1 MRVKKW
7 ATFLLLL
14 LMWHGIDA
22 HGAVN
27 EPALQQMQESINR
40 AVALVRP
47 SVVSIKAQKKN
58 MTETARGQGFTWY
71 ESIGSGFF
79 VDERG
84 FILTNY
90 HVVEGAE
97 NITVCLWRSQQ
108 NKFTARVVHE
118 DKSLDLTVL
127 KVDGNERFSPAELG
141 NSDMIEVGAWVISV
155 GSPFGFEHSATL
167 GIVSDLHRD
176 LMIGAVSYR
185 DMIQTDAVIN
195 QGNSGGPLIDISGK
209 VLGVGTAIYAPQGT
223 YAGLGFAIPINRA
236 KHFFTRVTGAVKVAL
251 TAPAGRGKEPIN
263 LNKTMPRDAIHQKF
277 ADCTACHSI
286 SQKMVI
292 SVKAAIPHPMVGAC
306 DTCHIMVKDPVA
318 SKGPV
323 TVAAVGQTAAPAD
336 TERGF
341 GPLVNNIIL
350 KLTLITLVAS
360 IVFTMLGVG
369 GGFLYV
375 PILLSCGIDFHTA
388 ATSSLLMLTTGQISA
403 LYIFFRSGLVDLKL
417 VLMLE
422 LPTMIGAFAGGIFSG
437 QFNVALLAIMFACT
451 LFLASYIMLL
461 DEVQLEGF
469 GKSMRVSLWTWNR
482 EFGGYSYTLDMTVAL
497 PLTFAVGFMGG
508 VLGLGGGWLIIPIIV
523 VMFGVPMKIAVA
535 TSSLMVPITGFAGFL
550 GHSVLG
556 HFDPHL
562 ALPLC
567 VITVIGAQIG
577 SRMSLNTESSLLRFV
592 FAFVLGLVGL
602 WMILRVFWG

>member
-1 MRVKKW
+1 MKKW
-7 ATFLLLL
+7 APFLLLL
-14 LMWHGIDA
+14 LAWHGIDIA

-27 EPALQQMQESINR
+27 EPALQQMQESINQ

-47 SVVSIKAQKKN
+47 SVVSIKAQKKK
-58 MTETARGQGFTWY
+58 MTEAGAGQGFIWY

-84 FILTNY
+84 FIITNY

-97 NITVCLWRSQQ
+97 NITATLWRSQQ
-108 NKFTARVVHE
+108 NKFSARVVHA

-127 KVDGNERFSPAELG
+127 KIDGNERFTPAELG
-141 NSDMIEVGAWVISV
+141 NSDRIEAGDWVISV

-176 LMIGAVSYR
+176 LMIGAISYK

-195 QGNSGGPLIDISGK
+195 QGNSGGPLIDIYGR
-209 VLGVGTAIYAPQGT
+209 VLGVGTAIYAPKGT
-223 YAGLGFAIPINRA
+223 YTGLGFAIPINRA
-236 KHFFTRVTGAVKVAL
+236 KHFFTRVTGAVKAAL
-251 TAPAGRGKEPIN
+251 TAPAGEGKEPVN
-263 LNKTMPRDAIHQKF
+263 LNKTMPNDAIHKKF
-277 ADCTACHSI
+277 ADCTTCHTI
-286 SQKMVI
+286 SQKSVI
-292 SVKAAIPHPMVGAC
+292 SMKAAMPHPMVGAC
-306 DTCHIMVKDPVA
+306 DTCHIMAKDPVA
-318 SKGPV
+318 GKGPV
-323 TVAAVGQTAAPAD
+323 TVAAVWPVSPPAGPD
-336 TERGF
+336 RGF
-341 GPLVNNIIL
+341 ADLFNNIIL

-388 ATSSLLMLTTGQISA
+388 ATTSLLMLTTAQISA
-403 LYIFFRSGLVDLKL
+403 LYIFYRSGLVDLKL
-417 VLMLE
+417 VMMLE
-422 LPTMIGAFAGGIFSG
+422 LPTMIGAFTGGVFSEH
-437 QFNVALLAIMFACT
+437 FNVALLAIMFSCS
-451 LFLASYIMLL
+451 LFLASYVMLQ
-461 DEVQLEGF
+461 DEVQLEGL
-469 GKSMRVSLWTWNR
+469 GKRFSMSPWRWDR
-482 EFGGYSYTLDMTVAL
+482 EFGGYAYSVDMIVAF

-508 VLGLGGGWLIIPIIV
+508 LLGLGGAFLIIPIMV
-523 VMFGVPMKIAVA
+523 VLFDVPMRVAVA

-556 HFDPHL
+556 HFEPKL

-567 VITVIGAQIG
+567 VIAIIGAQIG
-577 SRMSLNTESSLLRFV
+577 SRMSLRTESNLLRFV

-602 WMILRVFWG
+602 WMIFRVFWG

>member
-1 MRVKKW
+1 LAKKW
-7 ATFLLLL
+7 GTFLLLL
-14 LMWHGIDA
+14 LMWHGIDTA

-27 EPALQQMQESINR
+27 EPALQQMQESINQ
-40 AVALVRP
+40 AVAVVRP
-47 SVVSIKAQKKN
+47 SVVSIKAQKKK
-58 MTETARGQGFTWY
+58 MTEAVTGQGFIWY

-97 NITVCLWRSQQ
+97 NITVTLWRSQQ
-108 NKFTARVVHE
+108 NKFSARVVHA

-127 KVDGNERFSPAELG
+127 KIDGNERFSPAELG
-141 NSDMIEVGAWVISV
+141 NSDRIEAGDWVISV

-176 LMIGAVSYR
+176 LMIGAISYK

-195 QGNSGGPLIDISGK
+195 QGNSGGPLIDIYGK
-209 VLGVGTAIYAPQGT
+209 VLGVGTAIYAPKGT
-223 YAGLGFAIPINRA
+223 YTGLGFAIPVNRA
-236 KHFFTRVTGAVKVAL
+236 KHFFSRVTGAVKVAL
-251 TAPAGRGKEPIN
+251 TAPAGEGKEPIN
-263 LNKTMPRDAIHQKF
+263 LNKTMPNDAIHRKF
-277 ADCTACHSI
+277 VDCTTCHAI
-286 SQKMVI
+286 SQKSVI
-292 SVKAAIPHPMVGAC
+292 SMRAAMPHPMVGAC
-306 DTCHIMVKDPVA
+306 DTCHIMVNDPVA
-318 SKGPV
+318 KGPV
-323 TVAAVGQTAAPAD
+323 TVAAVGPAVPLAD
-336 TERGF
+336 TARGS
-341 GPLVNNIIL
+341 GPLFNNIIL

-388 ATSSLLMLTTGQISA
+388 ATSSLLMLTTAQISA

-417 VLMLE
+417 VIMLE
-422 LPTMIGAFAGGIFSG
+422 LPTMIGAFTGGVFSE
-437 QFNVALLAIMFACT
+437 QFNVTLLAIMFSCT
-451 LFLASYIMLL
+451 LFLASYIMLQ
-461 DEVQLEGF
+461 DQVQLEGF
-469 GKSMRVSLWTWNR
+469 GKSFGMSPWIWDR
-482 EFGGYSYTLDMTVAL
+482 EFRGYAYSVDMMVAF

-508 VLGLGGGWLIIPIIV
+508 VLGLGGGWLIIPIV
-523 VMFGVPMKIAVA
+523 VVLFGVPMKIAVA

-556 HFDPHL
+556 HFEPKL

-567 VITVIGAQIG
+567 VIAVIGAQIG
-577 SRMSLNTESSLLRFV
+577 SRMSLSTESSLLRFI

-602 WMILRVFWG
+602 WMILRVF